1 MDVFGRQIIE
11 GLSNEQLALLVL
23 VQVWDLIWKSLAL
36 WRAARNR
43 DIFWFVL
50 LILIN
55 SAGLLPAFYLFYMS
69 KNPKKKIIHIKL
81 PSILKAGGDKEEV
94 KKESPKKKTKK

>member
-1 MDVFGRQIIE
+1 MDIFGEQIIG
-11 GLSNEQLALLVL
+11 GLSDEQFALLVL

-43 DIFWFVL
+43 DVFWFVL

-55 SAGLLPAFYLFYMS
+55 SAGLLPAFYLFYIS
-69 KNPKKKIIHIKL
+69 KNPKRKIIHIKM
-81 PSILKAGGDKEEV
+81 PSIPKIGRDKEED
-94 KKESPKKKTKK
+94 KKEPPKKKTKK